1 MNTPCTLSIRETN
14 PKHKQSTK
22 TLTNTWTHTGKKRLK
37 RRKWKSLT
45 LPYLPLSLSQ
55 SQSLYICTHKP
66 KNKPIVLAQFKDPRS
81 CLITSKDQRIESN
94 LEHKSLHTTIH
105 LHLKATAAV
114 VLVLFFTNSLWNLLP
129 RNLVLS
135 ATPYRVRIISN
146 QSTLFRLRADLL
158 HTTTRTSFW
167 TSGWTS
173 SRTSSWRIS

>member
-114 VLVLFFTNSLWNLLP
+114 VLVLLFHQQLIKIITEKPS
-129 RNLVLS
+129 
-135 ATPYRVRIISN
+135 IISN
-146 QSTLFRLRADLL
+146 PLQSTHHIQSINPIPFTSRLITHHNQNQFLNQWL
-158 HTTTRTSFW
+158 NQ
-167 TSGWTS
+167 
-173 SRTSSWRIS
+173 